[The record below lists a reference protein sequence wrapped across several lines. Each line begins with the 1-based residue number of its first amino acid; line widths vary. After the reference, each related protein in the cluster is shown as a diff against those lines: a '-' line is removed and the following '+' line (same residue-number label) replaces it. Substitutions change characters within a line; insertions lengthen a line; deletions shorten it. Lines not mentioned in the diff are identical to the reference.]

1 MKKILLS
8 VLGMIAIYSTSATQ
22 YMHINLP
29 NGNVYDV
36 KVEKTDY
43 VSHINKDGKDFIKVT
58 RTDSTYSL
66 YPLEGAMVT
75 FDKEIS

>member
-58 RTDSTYSL
+58 LVQTAPTRFIL
-66 YPLEGAMVT
+66 L
-75 FDKEIS
+75 KEQW